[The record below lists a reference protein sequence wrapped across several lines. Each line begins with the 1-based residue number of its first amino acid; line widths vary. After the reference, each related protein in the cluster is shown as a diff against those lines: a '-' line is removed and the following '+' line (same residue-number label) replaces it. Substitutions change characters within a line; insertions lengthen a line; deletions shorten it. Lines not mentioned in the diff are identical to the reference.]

1 MLSIL
6 TKAQVFSLD
15 LIIAMLVFGSA
26 ILIYYKNITNLSDQD
41 EELLDDLLIDVK
53 SISNSLVSQGYPYNW
68 NKDNVVR
75 IGITDN
81 NRFNETK
88 LEQFSMIPYN
98 EGRKLFG
105 TAYDY
110 YIFFRDRDNNIVP
123 FNESLEG
130 IGKPGVNF
138 TNIQT
143 VENPKKLVK
152 VTRLIVKESEIE
164 KMVIYLWD

>member
-15 LIIAMLVFGSA
+15 LIIAVLVFGSA

-41 EELLDDLLIDVK
+41 EELLDDLLIDAK

-81 NRFNETK
+81 NRINETK

-105 TAYDY
+105 TAYNY
-110 YIFFRDRDNNIVP
+110 YVFFRDKDNNILP

-130 IGKPGVNF
+130 IGKPGVNS

-152 VTRLIVKESEIE
+152 VTRLIVKESDIK
-164 KMVIYLWD
+164 KMVIYLWY